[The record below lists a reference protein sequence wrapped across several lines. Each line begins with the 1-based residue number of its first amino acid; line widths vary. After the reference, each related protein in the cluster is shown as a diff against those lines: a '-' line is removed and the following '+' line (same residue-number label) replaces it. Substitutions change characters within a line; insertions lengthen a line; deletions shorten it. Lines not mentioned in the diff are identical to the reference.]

1 MYMEAI
7 KQSEDKGIMM
17 GTTITIKLKGQ
28 SVIFFFFIFYYPSV
42 SCFLLKNIF
51 SFSSFLS
58 LFMLS
63 SLVTFTGEIADTK
76 VVLPTAPQKEEEE
89 ELIDK
94 QTRAVCEAV

>member
-1 MYMEAI
+1 MYMEDREWESI

-58 LFMLS
+58 FMLS
-63 SLVTFTGEIADTK
+63 SSVTFTGEIADTK
-76 VVLPTAPQKEEEE
+76 VVLQ
-89 ELIDK
+89 
-94 QTRAVCEAV
+94 

>member
-42 SCFLLKNIF
+42 SCFLLKNFF

-58 LFMLS
+58 LLCSS
-63 SLVTFTGEIADTK
+63 SLVMFTGEIADTK
-76 VVLPTAPQKEEEE
+76 VVLQ
-89 ELIDK
+89 
-94 QTRAVCEAV
+94 

>member
-1 MYMEAI
+1 MYMEAM

-63 SLVTFTGEIADTK
+63 SLVTFTGEITDTK
-76 VVLPTAPQKEEEE
+76 VVLPKFLLLHKEKKKKKN
-89 ELIDK
+89 L
-94 QTRAVCEAV
+94 